1 MYSKITSF
9 DLMETNQEKKQSF
22 NAKCMFDLRLKT
34 IPCFRF
40 VRPYLLRNFDELVL
54 YIVQDP

>member
-1 MYSKITSF
+1 MYFKITSF

-34 IPCFRF
+34 IQFSA
-40 VRPYLLRNFDELVL
+40 VLDLLDLICYAILMKL
-54 YIVQDP
+54 YYI